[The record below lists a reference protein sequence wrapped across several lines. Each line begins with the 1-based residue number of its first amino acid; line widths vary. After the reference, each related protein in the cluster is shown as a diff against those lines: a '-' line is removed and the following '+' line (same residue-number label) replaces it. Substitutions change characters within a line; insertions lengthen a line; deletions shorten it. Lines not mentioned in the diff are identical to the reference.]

1 MAGLPD
7 PNSGSRLR
15 RPRWRWLLLGGML
28 LVVLLIRL
36 GAWQGLLRPV
46 RIAGDSMADTFLGPH
61 YVVHCADCGI
71 DFHCG
76 LDFPP
81 ADGEAMCPNCG
92 YADNSVE
99 SLPIVAGQR
108 VVIDRWLMPW
118 QRVRTWQAVAFSY
131 PADREFLA
139 IKRVVAGGSGR
150 VAIRH
155 GDVYVDGHIQ
165 RKTLDQLRQVCIL
178 VHDDHFRPSR
188 NASLPSRWSGISDD
202 SAWKCVPA
210 GYELDRL
217 KVGDQLAVD
226 WLRYNQ
232 WVCWPNA
239 SPPAPRYA
247 PAPILDHYGYNQ
259 SLSRSGLHRITDL
272 LLQCNVMLRGQ
283 GRLLLQI
290 NAGTDTFQ
298 LELTCPPQTIRLVHN
313 GETAWR
319 LPAVREH
326 LPWDVSLAVCD
337 QQVFGSIAGQRLPT
351 YSYTPLA
358 ASPSQ
363 AQTQLAIGARGVR
376 VQLEAPR
383 IYRDLYYLGPGGEQV
398 WEDPEPLQY
407 DQYFVLGDN
416 VPISID
422 SRLGG
427 AIDRADIV
435 GSVFGW

>member
-46 RIAGDSMADTFLGPH
+46 HIAGDSMADTFLGPH

-165 RKTLDQLRQVCIL
+165 RKTLDQLHKFASWFMTITFVPRATPVCP
-178 VHDDHFRPSR
+178 VAGAVSR
-188 NASLPSRWSGISDD
+188 TIPPGS
-202 SAWKCVPA
+202 
-210 GYELDRL
+210 
-217 KVGDQLAVD
+217 
-226 WLRYNQ
+226 
-232 WVCWPNA
+232 VCQRDTNWT
-239 SPPAPRYA
+239 
-247 PAPILDHYGYNQ
+247 G
-259 SLSRSGLHRITDL
+259 SRSATNWPSTGCATTSGFAGQMPL
-272 LLQCNVMLRGQ
+272 LLLRVMRRHRSL
-283 GRLLLQI
+283 I
-290 NAGTDTFQ
+290 TMV
-298 LELTCPPQTIRLVHN
+298 TIR
-313 GETAWR
+313 AYR
-319 LPAVREH
+319 AV
-326 LPWDVSLAVCD
+326 
-337 QQVFGSIAGQRLPT
+337 GSIVSPT
-351 YSYTPLA
+351 CCSSA
-358 ASPSQ
+358 M
-363 AQTQLAIGARGVR
+363 
-376 VQLEAPR
+376 
-383 IYRDLYYLGPGGEQV
+383 
-398 WEDPEPLQY
+398 
-407 DQYFVLGDN
+407 
-416 VPISID
+416 
-422 SRLGG
+422 
-427 AIDRADIV
+427 
-435 GSVFGW
+435 